1 MTSVSSVSEL
11 AAALSSPLL
20 RDPRFVAFLVLSAS
34 QAFLLNAAIF
44 WCTTANSPLATSV
57 TGQLKDAATTAAG
70 LVLFG
75 DVVFSS
81 KNLMGVA
88 LSLAGGIGYA
98 AVAHAEGRREAA
110 AAERKKR
117 GASQQQDKL

>member
-1 MTSVSSVSEL
+1 M
-11 AAALSSPLL
+11 
-20 RDPRFVAFLVLSAS
+20 
-34 QAFLLNAAIF
+34 
-44 WCTTANSPLATSV
+44 

-81 KNLMGVA
+81 KNLAGVA

-98 AVAHAEGRREAA
+98 AVAHAEGKREAA
-110 AAERKKR
+110 RQQRQKKR
-117 GASQQQDKL
+117 KAAAAAASQQDRI